1 MALTVETLF
10 HVEILRVRRV
20 RELARVGFKQA
31 TRPAVDEGDT
41 AGVDVTHPHTFNQRH
56 LQQHDTVLRTAA
68 VIHREVVERRI

>member
-1 MALTVETLF
+1 MSWFTNQHNNVTQDTEQAGGCVALTVETLF

-56 LQQHDTVLRTAA
+56 L
-68 VIHREVVERRI
+68 